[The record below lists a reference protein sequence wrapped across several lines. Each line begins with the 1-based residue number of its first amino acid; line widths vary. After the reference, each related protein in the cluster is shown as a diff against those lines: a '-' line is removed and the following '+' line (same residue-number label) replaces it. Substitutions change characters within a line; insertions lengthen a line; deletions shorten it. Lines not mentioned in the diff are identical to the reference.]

1 MSIHLVLRLNQNL
14 ESLLKHNPAFQ
25 ELFWA
30 EIESCFVCLHLRE
43 PHLEPG
49 SACSF
54 QFRRTLFKFKHKL
67 QRNHYVTEE

>member
-14 ESLLKHNPAFQ
+14 ESLIKHNPAFQ

-54 QFRRTLFKFKHKL
+54 GELYLSLNTSYKE
-67 QRNHYVTEE
+67 TIM